1 MKSVQLS
8 VVLLAVGLVMSAL
21 PSSAACS
28 NTTIKG
34 SYGFLITGTNSTA
47 LAAVVGQIT
56 ADGTGGLTGSET
68 ISNDGVISSSVALTG
83 TYSIKT
89 TCTGSATITPS
100 GFPSSKY
107 NLTVVSSGK
116 QIEMVDTD
124 TGITQFGYALTQ
136 GNSTCTA
143 AAIKGTFGFEGGGFN
158 SSLVPLAVAGQ
169 AKLDGA
175 GNLTGTESQSTGGT
189 ILSGAISGTY
199 TVNSDC
205 TGTITLTFSHGTSTT
220 NFVIV
225 NGDQS
230 ALEISTNSGN
240 IVTTTATKQ

>member
-1 MKSVQLS
+1 MKSAQLF
-8 VVLLAVGLVMSAL
+8 VLVLVIGLVMSAL

-34 SYGFLITGTNSTA
+34 SYGFLLTGANSSG
-47 LAAVVGQIT
+47 LAAIVGQLT
-56 ADGTGGLTGSET
+56 ADGLGGLTGSET
-68 ISNDGVISSSVALTG
+68 ISADGVISSNVALTG
-83 TYSIKT
+83 SYSIKT
-89 TCTGSATITPS
+89 ACTGTATVMPT
-100 GFPSSKY
+100 GFPTAKY
-107 NLTVVSSGK
+107 SLTVVSSGK
-116 QIEMVDTD
+116 QIDMVNTD
-124 TGITQFGYALTQ
+124 TGITEFGYALAR

-143 AAIKGTFGFEGGGFN
+143 AAIKGIFGFQGGGLN

-169 AKLDGA
+169 AKLDGV
-175 GNLTGTESQSTGGT
+175 GSLTGTESESTGGT

-205 TGTITLTFSHGTSTT
+205 TGTVALTFSNGTSTT

-230 ALEISTNSGN
+230 ALEISTDSGN